1 MLRKCG
7 KIYSHLTGLLA
18 IEKNLKKSTVIDSM
32 RAKLS
37 FKLLRPN
44 NICIRSSSA
53 KSVNKMKT
61 NKLRAAS
68 LI

>member
-18 IEKNLKKSTVIDSM
+18 IEKNLKRSTVIDSM

-37 FKLLRPN
+37 FKLLRPG

-53 KSVNKMKT
+53 KNKMKT
-61 NKLRAAS
+61 NKLRAGS